1 MAEIK
6 YRPVRHD
13 HEAFLRKA
21 RKRRGF
27 KAAYDALAVEYA
39 VANEML
45 AARSRAGLTQ
55 EVVASRMGT
64 TKSTVSRLESAGKH
78 APSLTSLKKY
88 AAAVGCD
95 IEIKLVPQR

>member
-1 MAEIK
+1 MAEVK

-13 HEAFLRKA
+13 HEAFLKKA

-27 KAAYDALAVEYA
+27 KAAYDALAIEYA
-39 VANEML
+39 VASEML

-55 EVVASRMGT
+55 EVVATRMGT

-88 AAAVGCD
+88 AKAVGCD

>member
-1 MAEIK
+1 MAEVK

-13 HEAFLRKA
+13 HEAFLKKA

-39 VANEML
+39 VASEML
-45 AARSRAGLTQ
+45 AARARAGLTQ

-88 AAAVGCD
+88 AEAVGCS
-95 IEIKLVPQR
+95 IEIRLVPQR